1 MKYPLYIIA
10 LLSCILFL
18 SCDKTKPEDTWW
30 FDNETENL
38 FTNGLFVNYES
49 TCRVIT
55 IGCNSDSWIATMNNN
70 DNQNDSWITI
80 NKEEGNDGISYCS
93 IKISENKGWNERC
106 AYVKF
111 TNGNDIRLLTIKQEA
126 EKRVYIPYKLVQITR
141 EGGMVEVSFEANVNC
156 ECSIS
161 RIGWNPS

>member
-18 SCDKTKPEDTWW
+18 SCDKTKHEDTWW

-55 IGCNSDSWIATMNNN
+55 IGCNSDSWIATVNNN
-70 DNQNDSWITI
+70 DNQNNSWITI
-80 NKEEGNDGISYCS
+80 NKEGMMVLAIVLLKFQRTKDGT
-93 IKISENKGWNERC
+93 KGAHMSN
-106 AYVKF
+106 
-111 TNGNDIRLLTIKQEA
+111 LL
-126 EKRVYIPYKLVQITR
+126 
-141 EGGMVEVSFEANVNC
+141 MVMTSD
-156 ECSIS
+156 S
-161 RIGWNPS
+161 

>member
-18 SCDKTKPEDTWW
+18 SCDKTKHEDTWW

-55 IGCNSDSWIATMNNN
+55 IGCNSEDGTKGAHMSNLLMVMTSDS
-70 DNQNDSWITI
+70 
-80 NKEEGNDGISYCS
+80 
-93 IKISENKGWNERC
+93 
-106 AYVKF
+106 
-111 TNGNDIRLLTIKQEA
+111 
-126 EKRVYIPYKLVQITR
+126 
-141 EGGMVEVSFEANVNC
+141 
-156 ECSIS
+156 
-161 RIGWNPS
+161 

>member
-1 MKYPLYIIA
+1 MNNMKKYPLYIIA

-18 SCDKTKPEDTWW
+18 SCDKTKHEDTWW

-111 TNGNDIRLLTIKQEA
+111 TNGNDIRLLKIKQEA

-141 EGGMVEVSFEANVNC
+141 EGGMVEVSLKQMSIVNVV
-156 ECSIS
+156 
-161 RIGWNPS
+161 

>member
-1 MKYPLYIIA
+1 MKKYPLYILA

-18 SCDKTKPEDTWW
+18 SCDKTKHEDTWW

-80 NKEEGNDGISYCS
+80 NKEEGNDCISYCS
-93 IKISENKGWNERC
+93 MSP
-106 AYVKF
+106 
-111 TNGNDIRLLTIKQEA
+111 L
-126 EKRVYIPYKLVQITR
+126 EK
-141 EGGMVEVSFEANVNC
+141 VSSLKV
-156 ECSIS
+156 
-161 RIGWNPS
+161 